1 MIRKS
6 SVISCRDSLTS
17 VLFRFLLEQTYIGSV
32 LVAVNPYQLLPIY
45 TADQVRLY
53 HGRRLG
59 ELPPHVFAIA
69 DCCYYNMRRNQ
80 RNQCCIIR

>member
-1 MIRKS
+1 
-6 SVISCRDSLTS
+6 
-17 VLFRFLLEQTYIGSV
+17 V
-32 LVAVNPYQLLPIY
+32 LVAVNPYQELPLY

-69 DCCYYNMRRNQ
+69 DTCYFNMRRHN
-80 RNQCCIIR
+80 RDQCCIIR